1 MSTSVTIAA
10 RCQFGVNGPVEPR
23 LGNRSHELFLGGMIV
38 ERCRGERIEW
48 RRAGGRVTVL
58 GGGNTAFSIAA
69 KLALDGFDVLLW
81 EHPAFAHTIAPIRE
95 SLTITLEGAS
105 KTGAGKLAGVTTDV
119 SEALAWSDLLLCSV
133 PSYAHAPFIEQIVP
147 HLRSG
152 HTLVLLP
159 GNLGSL
165 AFAEA
170 IRAAGI
176 TGVVVAESDTAP
188 YVCRKSGPDRA
199 VIWGVVPRLGVG
211 VFPASQTSEVMP
223 AIQQVFP
230 GATAYDHVLSAGLS
244 ALNPIVHPP
253 GVLLNAGRIER
264 SRGEFWFYEEGVT
277 PAVVSAIEALDLER
291 LAIGAAFGLTLT
303 PVAEGFAAAGFGPS
317 GDLWSVINGSR
328 MLTSL
333 RAPGQIDTR
342 WLTEDVPFGLATW
355 SALAQLVGVA
365 TPMIDAL
372 VTLASAVLGID
383 FRAKQ
388 RSPGDLGLG
397 GLDAEGVLALV
408 SS

>member
-48 RRAGGRVTVL
+48 RRAVGRVTVL

-199 VIWGVVPRLGVG
+199 
-211 VFPASQTSEVMP
+211 
-223 AIQQVFP
+223 
-230 GATAYDHVLSAGLS
+230 
-244 ALNPIVHPP
+244 
-253 GVLLNAGRIER
+253 
-264 SRGEFWFYEEGVT
+264 
-277 PAVVSAIEALDLER
+277 
-291 LAIGAAFGLTLT
+291 
-303 PVAEGFAAAGFGPS
+303 
-317 GDLWSVINGSR
+317 NG
-328 MLTSL
+328 
-333 RAPGQIDTR
+333 
-342 WLTEDVPFGLATW
+342 
-355 SALAQLVGVA
+355 
-365 TPMIDAL
+365 
-372 VTLASAVLGID
+372 
-383 FRAKQ
+383 
-388 RSPGDLGLG
+388 
-397 GLDAEGVLALV
+397 
-408 SS
+408 